1 MSIIK
6 DIFYIW
12 KHYKANRK
20 LKSLIEKN
28 KQYESFINDAIY
40 IEINSDFNTMYANL
54 IEVCEYYHKELSP
67 YNKRILPDNIGTDI
81 NQIPVGIKYL
91 TKADTLIKV
100 NSAIGYLTSQL
111 NNPTFKLK
119 PLEVEKLNTNY
130 SRYSPNIITIVDFFD
145 KMINLLKTLKDK
157 KDSPLIYFKLKPII
171 FVLMSVIVVSSKAL
185 YEFNKVEE

>member
-12 KHYKANRK
+12 KHYKANQR

-40 IEINSDFNTMYANL
+40 IEINGDFNTMYTNL
-54 IEVCEYYHKELSP
+54 IDVCEYYHKELSP
-67 YNKRILPDNIGTDI
+67 YNKRILTDNIGTDI

-119 PLEVEKLNTNY
+119 PLEVERLNTNY
-130 SRYSPNIITIVDFFD
+130 SRYSPNIITIVDFLD

-157 KDSPLIYFKLKPII
+157 KDSPLIYFKLKPLI

>member
-40 IEINSDFNTMYANL
+40 IEINSDFNTMYTNL

-100 NSAIGYLTSQL
+100 NSTIGYLTSQL

-171 FVLMSVIVVSSKAL
+171 FVLMSVIVVSSKTL

>member
-28 KQYESFINDAIY
+28 KQYESFINDALY
-40 IEINSDFNTMYANL
+40 IEINGDFNTMYTNL

-119 PLEVEKLNTNY
+119 PLEVERLNTNY

>member
-20 LKSLIEKN
+20 LKYLIEKN
-28 KQYESFINDAIY
+28 KQYESFINDALY
-40 IEINSDFNTMYANL
+40 IEINGDFNTMYTNL

-81 NQIPVGIKYL
+81 NQVPVGIKYL

-100 NSAIGYLTSQL
+100 NSTIGYLTSQL

-119 PLEVEKLNTNY
+119 PLEVERLNTNY

>member
-40 IEINSDFNTMYANL
+40 IEINGDFNTMYTNL

-81 NQIPVGIKYL
+81 NQIPVGLSI
-91 TKADTLIKV
+91 
-100 NSAIGYLTSQL
+100 
-111 NNPTFKLK
+111 
-119 PLEVEKLNTNY
+119 
-130 SRYSPNIITIVDFFD
+130 
-145 KMINLLKTLKDK
+145 
-157 KDSPLIYFKLKPII
+157 
-171 FVLMSVIVVSSKAL
+171 
-185 YEFNKVEE
+185 

>member
-40 IEINSDFNTMYANL
+40 IEINGDFNTMYANL

-100 NSAIGYLTSQL
+100 NSTIGYLTSQL

-119 PLEVEKLNTNY
+119 PLEVERLNTNY

-145 KMINLLKTLKDK
+145 KMVNLLKTLKDK

-171 FVLMSVIVVSSKAL
+171 FVLMSVIVVSSKTL

>member
-12 KHYKANRK
+12 KHYKANQR

-28 KQYESFINDAIY
+28 KQYERFINDAIY
-40 IEINSDFNTMYANL
+40 IEINGDFNTMYTNL

-100 NSAIGYLTSQL
+100 NSTIGYLTSQL

-119 PLEVEKLNTNY
+119 PLEVERLNTNY

>member
-28 KQYESFINDAIY
+28 KQYESFINDALY
-40 IEINSDFNTMYANL
+40 IEINGDFNTMYTNL

-67 YNKRILPDNIGTDI
+67 YNKRILSDNIGTDI

-100 NSAIGYLTSQL
+100 NSTIGYLTSQL

-119 PLEVEKLNTNY
+119 PLEVERLNTNY

-157 KDSPLIYFKLKPII
+157 KDSPLIYFKLKPLI

>member
-12 KHYKANRK
+12 KFHRANRK
-20 LKSLIEKN
+20 LKSLLEKN
-28 KQYESFINDAIY
+28 KQYDQFIIDALY
-40 IEINSDFNTMYANL
+40 IEINDDFNTMYTNL
-54 IEVCEYYHKELSP
+54 MEVCEHYRKELSP

-81 NQIPVGIKYL
+81 NQIPIGIKYL

-100 NSAIGYLTSQL
+100 NSTIGYLTSQL

-119 PLEVEKLNTNY
+119 PLEVERLNTNY

-157 KDSPLIYFKLKPII
+157 KDSPLIYFKLKPIM
-171 FVLMSVIVVSSKAL
+171 FVLISVISVSARAL
-185 YEFNKVEE
+185 FEFNKVER

>member
-28 KQYESFINDAIY
+28 KQYESFINDALY
-40 IEINSDFNTMYANL
+40 IEINGDFNTMYTNL

-81 NQIPVGIKYL
+81 NQVPVGIKYL

-100 NSAIGYLTSQL
+100 NSTIGYLTSQL

-119 PLEVEKLNTNY
+119 PLEVERLNTNY

-145 KMINLLKTLKDK
+145 KMVNLLKTLKDK

-185 YEFNKVEE
+185 YEFNKVEK

>member
-40 IEINSDFNTMYANL
+40 IEINGDFNTMYTNL

-91 TKADTLIKV
+91 TKADTLIKI
-100 NSAIGYLTSQL
+100 NSTIGYLTSQL

-171 FVLMSVIVVSSKAL
+171 FVLMSVIVVSSKTL
-185 YEFNKVEE
+185 YEFNKVEG

>member
-12 KHYKANRK
+12 KNHKAIRK

-28 KQYESFINDAIY
+28 KQYESFINDALY
-40 IEINSDFNTMYANL
+40 IEINGDFNTMYTNL
-54 IEVCEYYHKELSP
+54 IEFCEYYRKELSP
-67 YNKRILPDNIGTDI
+67 YNKRILPDNIGMDI

-100 NSAIGYLTSQL
+100 NSTIGYLTSQL

-119 PLEVEKLNTNY
+119 PLEVERLNTNY

>member
-20 LKSLIEKN
+20 LKSLMEKN

-40 IEINSDFNTMYANL
+40 IEINGDFNTMYTNL

-91 TKADTLIKV
+91 TKADTLIKI
-100 NSAIGYLTSQL
+100 NSTIGYLTSQL

-119 PLEVEKLNTNY
+119 PLEVERLNTNY

-145 KMINLLKTLKDK
+145 KMVNLLKTLKDK

>member
-12 KHYKANRK
+12 KFHRANRK
-20 LKSLIEKN
+20 LKSLLEKN
-28 KQYESFINDAIY
+28 KQYDQFIIDALY
-40 IEINSDFNTMYANL
+40 IEINDDFNTMYTNL
-54 IEVCEYYHKELSP
+54 IEVCEHYRKELSP

-91 TKADTLIKV
+91 TKADTLLKV
-100 NSAIGYLTSQL
+100 NSTIGYLTSQL

-119 PLEVEKLNTNY
+119 PLEVERLNTNY

-157 KDSPLIYFKLKPII
+157 EDSPLIYFKLKPIM
-171 FVLMSVIVVSSKAL
+171 FVLISVISVSARAL
-185 YEFNKVEE
+185 FEFNKVER

>member
-12 KHYKANRK
+12 KFHRANRK

-28 KQYESFINDAIY
+28 KQYDQFIIDALY
-40 IEINSDFNTMYANL
+40 IEINDDFNTMYTNL
-54 IEVCEYYHKELSP
+54 IEVCEHYRKELSP

-100 NSAIGYLTSQL
+100 NSTIGYLTSQL

-119 PLEVEKLNTNY
+119 PLEVERLNTNY

-157 KDSPLIYFKLKPII
+157 KDSPLIYFKLKPIM
-171 FVLMSVIVVSSKAL
+171 FVLISVISVSARAL
-185 YEFNKVEE
+185 FEFNKVER

>member
-12 KHYKANRK
+12 KFYRANRK

-28 KQYESFINDAIY
+28 KQYDQFIIDALY
-40 IEINSDFNTMYANL
+40 IEINDDFNTMYTNL
-54 IEVCEYYHKELSP
+54 IEVCEYYRKELSP

-91 TKADTLIKV
+91 TNADTLVKI

-130 SRYSPNIITIVDFFD
+130 SRYSPNLITIVDFFD
-145 KMINLLKTLKDK
+145 KMINLLKVLKDK

-171 FVLMSVIVVSSKAL
+171 FVLMSVIAVSSKTL
-185 YEFNKVEE
+185 YEFNKVEK

>member
-12 KHYKANRK
+12 KNHKAIRK

-28 KQYESFINDAIY
+28 KQYESFINDALY
-40 IEINSDFNTMYANL
+40 IEINGDFNTMYTNL
-54 IEVCEYYHKELSP
+54 IKVCEYYHKELSP

-100 NSAIGYLTSQL
+100 NSTIGYLTSQL

-119 PLEVEKLNTNY
+119 PLEVERLNTNY

>member
-40 IEINSDFNTMYANL
+40 IEINGDFNTMYTNL

-91 TKADTLIKV
+91 TKADTLIKI
-100 NSAIGYLTSQL
+100 NSTIGYLTSQL

>member
-1 MSIIK
+1 MSRIK
-6 DIFYIW
+6 DIFYIG
-12 KHYKANRK
+12 KHYKANRQ
-20 LKSLIEKN
+20 LKSLREKN
-28 KQYESFINDAIY
+28 KQYERFINDAIY
-40 IEINSDFNTMYANL
+40 IEINGDFNTMYTNL

-100 NSAIGYLTSQL
+100 NSTIGYLTSQL

-119 PLEVEKLNTNY
+119 PLEVERLNTNY

>member
-40 IEINSDFNTMYANL
+40 IEINGDFNTMYTNL

-100 NSAIGYLTSQL
+100 NSTIGYLTSQL

-157 KDSPLIYFKLKPII
+157 KDSPLIYFKLKPLI

>member
-40 IEINSDFNTMYANL
+40 IEINGDFNTMYTNL

-91 TKADTLIKV
+91 TKADTLIKI
-100 NSAIGYLTSQL
+100 NSTIGYLTSQL

-145 KMINLLKTLKDK
+145 KMVNLLKTLKDK

>member
-12 KHYKANRK
+12 KHYKANQR

-28 KQYESFINDAIY
+28 KQYESFINDALY
-40 IEINSDFNTMYANL
+40 IEINGDFNTMYTNL

-91 TKADTLIKV
+91 TKADTLIKI
-100 NSAIGYLTSQL
+100 NSTIGYLTSQL

-157 KDSPLIYFKLKPII
+157 KDSPLIYFKLKPLI

>member
-12 KHYKANRK
+12 KHYKANQR

-28 KQYESFINDAIY
+28 KQYESFINDALY
-40 IEINSDFNTMYANL
+40 IEINGDFNTMYTNL

-100 NSAIGYLTSQL
+100 NSTIGYLTSQL

-119 PLEVEKLNTNY
+119 PLEVERLNTNY

-145 KMINLLKTLKDK
+145 KMVNLLKTLKDK
-157 KDSPLIYFKLKPII
+157 KDSPLIYFKLKPLI

>member
-20 LKSLIEKN
+20 LKSLMEKN

-40 IEINSDFNTMYANL
+40 IEINGDFNTMYANL

-100 NSAIGYLTSQL
+100 NSTIGYLTSQL

-119 PLEVEKLNTNY
+119 PLEVERLNTNY

-145 KMINLLKTLKDK
+145 KMVNLLKTLKDK

>member
-28 KQYESFINDAIY
+28 KQYESFINDALY
-40 IEINSDFNTMYANL
+40 IEINGDFNTMYTNL

-81 NQIPVGIKYL
+81 NQVPVGIKYL
-91 TKADTLIKV
+91 TKADTLIKI
-100 NSAIGYLTSQL
+100 NSTIGYLTSQL

-119 PLEVEKLNTNY
+119 PLEVERLNTNY

>member
-1 MSIIK
+1 MYIIK

-12 KHYKANRK
+12 KHYKANQR

-40 IEINSDFNTMYANL
+40 IEINGDFNTMYTNL

-91 TKADTLIKV
+91 TKADTLIKI
-100 NSAIGYLTSQL
+100 NSTIGYLTSQL

>member
-28 KQYESFINDAIY
+28 KQYESFINDALY
-40 IEINSDFNTMYANL
+40 IEINGDFNTMYTNL

-81 NQIPVGIKYL
+81 NQVPVGIKYL

-119 PLEVEKLNTNY
+119 PLEVERLNTNY

>member
-40 IEINSDFNTMYANL
+40 IEINGDFNTMYANL

-100 NSAIGYLTSQL
+100 NSTIGYLTSQL

-119 PLEVEKLNTNY
+119 PLEVERLNTNY

-185 YEFNKVEE
+185 YEFNKVEG

>member
-40 IEINSDFNTMYANL
+40 IEINGDFNTMYTNL

-100 NSAIGYLTSQL
+100 NSTIGYLTSQL

>member
-12 KHYKANRK
+12 KFHRANRK

-28 KQYESFINDAIY
+28 KQYDQFIIDALY
-40 IEINSDFNTMYANL
+40 IEINDDFNTMYTNL
-54 IEVCEYYHKELSP
+54 IEVCEHYRKELSP

-100 NSAIGYLTSQL
+100 NSTIGYLTPQL

-119 PLEVEKLNTNY
+119 PLEVERLNTNY
-130 SRYSPNIITIVDFFD
+130 LRYSPNIITIVDFFD

-157 KDSPLIYFKLKPII
+157 KDSPLIYFKLKPIM
-171 FVLMSVIVVSSKAL
+171 FVLISVISVSARAL
-185 YEFNKVEE
+185 FEFNKVER

>member
-28 KQYESFINDAIY
+28 KQYESFINDALY
-40 IEINSDFNTMYANL
+40 IEINGDFNTMYTNL

-100 NSAIGYLTSQL
+100 NSTIGYLTSQL

-119 PLEVEKLNTNY
+119 PLEVERLNTNY

-145 KMINLLKTLKDK
+145 KMVNLLKTLKDK
-157 KDSPLIYFKLKPII
+157 KDSPLIYFKLKPLI

>member
-28 KQYESFINDAIY
+28 KQYESFISDAIY
-40 IEINSDFNTMYANL
+40 IEINGDFNTMYANL

-100 NSAIGYLTSQL
+100 NSTIGYLTSQL

-119 PLEVEKLNTNY
+119 PLEVERLNTNY

-145 KMINLLKTLKDK
+145 KMVNLLKTLKDK

>member
-12 KHYKANRK
+12 KFHRANRK

-28 KQYESFINDAIY
+28 KQYDQFIIDALY
-40 IEINSDFNTMYANL
+40 IEINDDFNTMYTNL
-54 IEVCEYYHKELSP
+54 IEVCEHYRKELSP

-91 TKADTLIKV
+91 TKADTLIKI
-100 NSAIGYLTSQL
+100 NSTIGYLTSQL

-119 PLEVEKLNTNY
+119 PLEVERLNTNY

-157 KDSPLIYFKLKPII
+157 KDSPLIYFKLKPIM
-171 FVLMSVIVVSSKAL
+171 FVLISVISVSARAL
-185 YEFNKVEE
+185 FEFNKVEE

>member
-12 KHYKANRK
+12 KRYKANRK
-20 LKSLIEKN
+20 LISLVEAS
-28 KQYESFINDAIY
+28 KQYEGFILNALY
-40 IEINSDFNTMYANL
+40 IEMNGDFNNMYTNL
-54 IEVCEYYHKELSP
+54 IEVCEHYHKELSP
-67 YNKRILPDNIGTDI
+67 YNKRILPDSISTDI

-91 TKADTLIKV
+91 NKADTLIKV
-100 NSAIGYLTSQL
+100 NSTIGYLTSQL

-119 PLEVEKLNTNY
+119 PLEVEKLNINY
-130 SRYSPNIITIVDFFD
+130 LRYSPNLITIVDFFD

-171 FVLMSVIVVSSKAL
+171 FVLMSVIAVSSKVL
-185 YEFNKVEE
+185 YEFNKVEK

>member
-40 IEINSDFNTMYANL
+40 IEINGDFNTMYANL

-100 NSAIGYLTSQL
+100 NSTIGYLTSQL

-119 PLEVEKLNTNY
+119 PLEVERLNTNY

-145 KMINLLKTLKDK
+145 KMVNLLKTLKDK

>member
-12 KHYKANRK
+12 KNHKAIRK

-28 KQYESFINDAIY
+28 KQYESFINDALY
-40 IEINSDFNTMYANL
+40 IEINGDFNTMYTNL
-54 IEVCEYYHKELSP
+54 IEVCEHYRKELSP

-81 NQIPVGIKYL
+81 NQVPVGIKYL
-91 TKADTLIKV
+91 TKADTLIKI
-100 NSAIGYLTSQL
+100 NSTIGYLTSQL

-119 PLEVEKLNTNY
+119 PLEVERLNTNY

>member
-12 KHYKANRK
+12 KNHKAIRK

-28 KQYESFINDAIY
+28 KQYESFINDALY
-40 IEINSDFNTMYANL
+40 IEINGDFNTMYTNL

-119 PLEVEKLNTNY
+119 PLEVERLNTNY
-130 SRYSPNIITIVDFFD
+130 SRYSPNIITIIDFFD

>member
-12 KHYKANRK
+12 KFHRANRK
-20 LKSLIEKN
+20 LKSLMEKN
-28 KQYESFINDAIY
+28 KQYDQFIIDALY
-40 IEINSDFNTMYANL
+40 IEINDDFNTMYTNL
-54 IEVCEYYHKELSP
+54 MEVCEHYRKELSP

-100 NSAIGYLTSQL
+100 NSTIGYLTSQL

-119 PLEVEKLNTNY
+119 PLEVERLNTNY

-157 KDSPLIYFKLKPII
+157 KDSPLIYFKLKPIM
-171 FVLMSVIVVSSKAL
+171 FVLISVISVSARAL
-185 YEFNKVEE
+185 FEFNKVER

>member
-12 KHYKANRK
+12 KHYKANQR

-28 KQYESFINDAIY
+28 KQYESFINDALY
-40 IEINSDFNTMYANL
+40 IEINGDFNTMYTNL

-119 PLEVEKLNTNY
+119 PLEVERLNTNY
-130 SRYSPNIITIVDFFD
+130 SRYSPNIITIVDFFY
-145 KMINLLKTLKDK
+145 KMVNLLKTLKDK